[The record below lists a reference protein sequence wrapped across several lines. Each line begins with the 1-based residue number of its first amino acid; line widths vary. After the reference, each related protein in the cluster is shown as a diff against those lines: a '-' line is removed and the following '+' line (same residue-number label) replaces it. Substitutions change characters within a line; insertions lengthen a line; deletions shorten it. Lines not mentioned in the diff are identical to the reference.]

1 MINNLIVTVFVLAGA
16 FFSLLAAIGIVRFPD
31 VYTRMHAATK
41 APAFGIL
48 LFLIA
53 TAFFFADLYT
63 TTISLMIVIF
73 IFLTAPVATHI
84 ISRVAHLLNTEIWSK
99 TSIDELAN
107 DSGISKKKL
116 PTELSETDNNSD
128 R

>member
-1 MINNLIVTVFVLAGA
+1 MINNLIVAIFVLAGA
-16 FFSLLAAIGIVRFPD
+16 FFSLLAAVGVIRFPD

-53 TAFFFADLYT
+53 AVFFFADFYT
-63 TTISLMIVIF
+63 SVISLMIVVF
-73 IFLTAPVATHI
+73 IFLTAPVASHI

-99 TSIDELAN
+99 TKIDELAN
-107 DSGISKKKL
+107 DTGINKSVPSSDL
-116 PTELSETDNNSD
+116 PATMND
-128 R
+128 

>member
-1 MINNLIVTVFVLAGA
+1 MINNLIVNVFVLAGA
-16 FFSLLAAIGIVRFPD
+16 FFSLLAAVGVIRFPD

-53 TAFFFADLYT
+53 AVFFFADFYT
-63 TTISLMIVIF
+63 AAISLMIVIF
-73 IFLTAPVATHI
+73 IFLTAPVASHI

-107 DSGISKKKL
+107 DTGINKIKFPSG
-116 PTELSETDNNSD
+116 LSETDNK
-128 R
+128 

>member
-1 MINNLIVTVFVLAGA
+1 MINNLIVNVFVLAGA
-16 FFSLLAAIGIVRFPD
+16 FFSLLAAVGVIRFPD

-53 TAFFFADLYT
+53 AVFFFADFYT
-63 TTISLMIVIF
+63 AAISLMIVIF
-73 IFLTAPVATHI
+73 IFLTAPVASHI

-107 DSGISKKKL
+107 DTGINRKKL
-116 PTELSETDNNSD
+116 PSDLSETDNN
-128 R
+128 